1 LLRVALST
9 FWMVFLAELG
19 DKTQLTTMLLVSQ
32 GKSPMA
38 VLIGASLALVLSSV
52 VGVMAGD
59 LVAKCVPELWIRV
72 GAGLGFVVI
81 GVLLLAGKF

>member
-1 LLRVALST
+1 
-9 FWMVFLAELG
+9 MVFLAELG

-38 VLIGASLALVLSSV
+38 VLIGASLALVQSSV

-59 LVAKCVPELWIRV
+59 
-72 GAGLGFVVI
+72 
-81 GVLLLAGKF
+81 